1 MSDTLCTCLIRHFF
15 SKGTTENII
24 SSVFEFLLS
33 LIISICGVFLN
44 YKFLKKLRI
53 ERRNKPIGRKGNV
66 IEPIMRWFG
75 VLQIAYWPYELFMF
89 SQAVGIAN
97 LASITPPLCP
107 FYLWSVILGRAI
119 VAYNSLFVALI
130 RYVYIVHER
139 KANQWD
145 FELVGKRF
153 QIASIFVP
161 FLVQVFW
168 CFTFDWSYW
177 IKQVCQL
184 KAQSAQ
190 NSSNCIELA
199 PMEVAF
205 TLTYV
210 PEPVVHTFGILTMIV
225 QALVYLNV
233 TEAFLYAKIF
243 QTIKR

>member
-1 MSDTLCTCLIRHFF
+1 MIRQNI
-15 SKGTTENII
+15 SKVTPENIV

-44 YKFLKKLRI
+44 YKFLQKLSI

-97 LASITPPLCP
+97 LSSITPPLCP
-107 FYLWSVILGRAI
+107 FYLWSVMLGRAI

-145 FELVGKRF
+145 FESVGKRF
-153 QIASIFVP
+153 QIASISVP
-161 FLVQVFW
+161 IIHVIIHGLTMRPKYVLPDDVPNT
-168 CFTFDWSYW
+168 CSHMT
-177 IKQVCQL
+177 
-184 KAQSAQ
+184 
-190 NSSNCIELA
+190 A
-199 PMEVAF
+199 PLITF
-205 TLTYV
+205 TLKFM
-210 PEPVVHTFGILTMIV
+210 PEPLVDTIAIISVILVVF
-225 QALVYLNV
+225 VYLNLV
-233 TEAFLYAKIF
+233 EAYLYVKMF
-243 QTIKR
+243 QSIKR

>member
-1 MSDTLCTCLIRHFF
+1 MSDTLCTCLIRQFF

-44 YKFLKKLRI
+44 HKFLKKLRI

-153 QIASIFVP
+153 QIASISVPIIHVIIQGFTMRARYLVPDADTNICLHMTPPMITFTMKFIPEQLVDTIAIVSNIVTAFVHLN
-161 FLVQVFW
+161 LVEGYLYVKMF
-168 CFTFDWSYW
+168 
-177 IKQVCQL
+177 
-184 KAQSAQ
+184 QS
-190 NSSNCIELA
+190 
-199 PMEVAF
+199 
-205 TLTYV
+205 
-210 PEPVVHTFGILTMIV
+210 
-225 QALVYLNV
+225 
-233 TEAFLYAKIF
+233 
-243 QTIKR
+243 IKR

>member
-1 MSDTLCTCLIRHFF
+1 MNDTLCTCMVRQYF
-15 SKGTTENII
+15 SKGTYDNII

-33 LIISICGVFLN
+33 FIISICGVFLN
-44 YKFLKKLRI
+44 YKFLNKLRI

-97 LASITPPLCP
+97 LSSITPPLCQ
-107 FYLWSVILGRAI
+107 FYLWSVFMGRAI

-153 QIASIFVP
+153 QIASISVP
-161 FLVQVFW
+161 IIHLIIQ
-168 CFTFDWSYW
+168 
-177 IKQVCQL
+177 
-184 KAQSAQ
+184 
-190 NSSNCIELA
+190 
-199 PMEVAF
+199 AF
-205 TLTYV
+205 TMRPRHLLPDADTNVCLHMTPPLIDFTMNFIPGPWVDTIAMISNIVIAFVHLNLVEGYLYV
-210 PEPVVHTFGILTMIV
+210 
-225 QALVYLNV
+225 
-233 TEAFLYAKIF
+233 KIF
-243 QTIKR
+243 QSIKR